1 MKKFLKVA
9 LILFIA
15 INLYSMI
22 PIISLYLEK
31 PPATWITNEK
41 ATEKLKNNKEP
52 HFSFIVTSDTG
63 SGFFMNESAT
73 LKIVSRINREDRF
86 KKGPIDFVMNIG
98 DVTFRGRESHFQN
111 YAKIKKKVKFQVID
125 AIGNHDD
132 DYTGHPDLFNKYCG
146 KNEFSFSDRNS
157 YFIVLDNLNGDFTE
171 EQFLSFEKEL
181 EKGKA
186 YEHIFVFLHK
196 PPFNP
201 FSETWYRAE
210 TNPWSLRFMNL
221 CEGYGV
227 DIVFSGH
234 EEGHRIVKFG
244 SVTYV
249 VAAGGGTLMVQPSSE
264 GGFLNYIVVK
274 INGNYIDYEVKK
286 VSPPAWEFFTYY
298 MWKDFVYF
306 LRGILN

>member
-1 MKKFLKVA
+1 MKKIWKIIF
-9 LILFIA
+9 ILFIL
-15 INLYSMI
+15 INVYSLI
-22 PIISLYLEK
+22 PVISLYFEKAPAEWTTNEEVVKNLEK
-31 PPATWITNEK
+31 NE
-41 ATEKLKNNKEP
+41 EP
-52 HFSFIVTSDTG
+52 YFSFIVISDTG
-63 SGFFMNESAT
+63 SGFFMNESVT
-73 LKIVSRINREDRF
+73 LKIASRINKEDRF
-86 KKGPIDFVMNIG
+86 KKGPIDFVINIG

-111 YAKIKKKVKFQVID
+111 YAKIKNKIKFPVID
-125 AIGNHDD
+125 VIGNHDD
-132 DYTGHPDLFNKYCG
+132 DYTGRSDLFNKYCG
-146 KNEFSFSDRNS
+146 KKEFSFSDRNS

-210 TNPWSLRFMNL
+210 TNPWSLRFMHL
-221 CEGYGV
+221 CDKYGV

-249 VAAGGGTLMVQPSSE
+249 VAAGGGSLMVQPSSE
-264 GGFLNYIVVK
+264 GGFLNYIVIKV
-274 INGNYIDYEVKK
+274 NRNYVDYEVKK
-286 VSPPAWEFFTYY
+286 VSPPIWEFFTYY

-306 LRGILN
+306 LKGILN